1 MNSKHYF
8 KFEDL
13 QIYQKAIVFGEEVNI
28 QIISFPREETYRL
41 AFQFIRAADSIA
53 NNIAEGSGTSDAQF
67 NRYLQIAWDSA
78 HECVVCSTKARL
90 RNFISNEQDEKN
102 RGDIVELTK
111 MITSFKNHLKNRM
124 NTSKKN
130 KFTKPLTK
138 HS

>member
-1 MNSKHYF
+1 MKSKYYF

-13 QIYQKAIVFGEEVNI
+13 KIYQKAIDFGEGVNT
-28 QIISFPREETYRL
+28 QIISFPKEETYRL
-41 AFQFIRAADSIA
+41 ASQFIRAADSIA
-53 NNIAEGSGTSDAQF
+53 NNIAEGSGSTDVQF
-67 NRYLQIAWDSA
+67 NRYLQMAWNSA

-102 RGDIVELTK
+102 RGDIAELAK

-130 KFTKPLTK
+130 KFTKPLN
-138 HS
+138 H